1 MPVYRLTREISFP
14 PPEYAE
20 EDGLLAVGGDL
31 SEERLLHAYAMGIF
45 PWYEEGSP
53 ILWWSPDPR
62 LILVP
67 KEVRVSRSLKQTIRK
82 GIYEVTIDA
91 AFDRVVS
98 GCAEVHRERD
108 GRTWITR
115 DMHDAYV
122 RLHRCGVA
130 HSVESWHGE
139 ELAGGLYGV
148 ALGGAFFG
156 ESMFA
161 RETDASKVA
170 FVSLLQRLAQW
181 GFELIDCQVTTE
193 HLMRLG
199 AKNVARST
207 FLQMLRYALQ
217 RPTRQGAWGTPS
229 PAHGVCERER
239 RGYGKKS

>member
-1 MPVYRLTREISFP
+1 MPVYRLTRAITFP

-53 ILWWSPDPR
+53 ILWWTPDPR
-62 LILVP
+62 LILLP
-67 KEVRVSRSLKQTIRK
+67 EEVRISRSLRQTIRK
-82 GIYEVTIDA
+82 GIYEVTMDT

-98 GCAEVHRERD
+98 GCAEVHGERD
-108 GRTWITR
+108 GRTWITQ
-115 DMHDAYV
+115 DMYEAYL
-122 RLHRCGVA
+122 RLHRSGVA
-130 HSVESWHGE
+130 HSVESWRGG

-170 FVSLLQRLAQW
+170 FVSLLQCLAQW

-207 FLQMLRYALQ
+207 FLEMLRHALQ
-217 RPTRQGAWGTPS
+217 KPTRRGTWGASSSTR
-229 PAHGVCERER
+229 GVRESER
-239 RGYGKKS
+239 RGTGEKS